1 MKQNEAIGIFDS
13 GIGGVT
19 VLKEI
24 INILPNEKYI
34 YYSDSKHNPYG
45 VKTKEEVLGFV
56 DRIINYFIEK
66 DCKAIVF
73 ACNTATALA
82 IDEMRK
88 KYPDLLLIGTEPA
101 YKMIHDYAPNTKTLV
116 MATPAT
122 IESERFQNLYH
133 HYDNQKSYLLACPN
147 LAYLIEEEKEEEL
160 TSYLQQLLGPFQKE
174 NIESVVLGCTHYP
187 LIIEKIENIL
197 GKVKFYDGGEGIAN
211 HLYHLLESNHLLN
224 FNKAK
229 KEISFEDSSH
239 NDQKKERFFAFL
251 AKLQK

>member
-1 MKQNEAIGIFDS
+1 MDNRPIGIFDS

-19 VLKEI
+19 ILKC
-24 INILPNEKYI
+24 LLTKMPNENYI

-45 VKTKEEVLGFV
+45 EKAKEEVLGFV
-56 DRIINYFIEK
+56 DQIINYFIEK

-160 TSYLQQLLGPFQKE
+160 ISYLQQLLGPFQKE

-211 HLYHLLESNHLLN
+211 HLYHLLESNHQLN

>member
-1 MKQNEAIGIFDS
+1 MDNRPIGIFDS

-19 VLKEI
+19 ILQHLIAK
-24 INILPNEKYI
+24 LPNEEYI

-45 VKTKEEVLGFV
+45 EKTKEEVIHFV
-56 DRIINYFIEK
+56 DGIIHYFIAK

-88 KYPDLLLIGTEPA
+88 KYPNLLLIGTEPA
-101 YKMIHDYAPNTKTLV
+101 YKMIHDYASNSKTIV

-122 IESERFQNLYH
+122 IESERFQKLYH

-147 LAYLIEEEKEEEL
+147 LAHLIEEWEEEKL
-160 TSYLQQLLGPFQKE
+160 TSYLQNLLGPFQKE

-187 LIIEKIENIL
+187 LISKKIETVL
-197 GKVKFYDGGEGIAN
+197 RKVKFYDGGEGIAN
-211 HLYHLLESNHLLN
+211 HLFHLLETNHQLN
-224 FNKAK
+224 LNKAK
-229 KEISFEDSSH
+229 KEVYFEDSSY
-239 NDQKKERFFAFL
+239 NKQKKERFFTL
-251 AKLQK
+251 LTELQK

>member
-1 MKQNEAIGIFDS
+1 MDNRPIGVFDS

-19 VLKEI
+19 ILSCLLLKMPRE
-24 INILPNEKYI
+24 NYI

-45 VKTKEEVLGFV
+45 EKTKQEVIDFV
-56 DRIINYFIEK
+56 DKIINYFIAK

-88 KYPDLLLIGTEPA
+88 KYPDLHLIGTEPA

-133 HYDNQKSYLLACPN
+133 HYDNQKTYLLACPN
-147 LAYLIEEEKEEEL
+147 LAHLIEEGEEEKL
-160 TSYLQQLLGPFQKE
+160 TSYLQELLESYQNKK
-174 NIESVVLGCTHYP
+174 IESVVLGCTHYP
-187 LIIEKIENIL
+187 LISEKIKNIL
-197 GKVKFYDGGEGIAN
+197 GEVKFYDGGKGIAN
-211 HLYHLLESNHLLN
+211 HLFRILETNQQLN
-224 FNKAK
+224 LNNVKNAVY
-229 KEISFEDSSH
+229 FEDSSH
-239 NDQKKERFFAFL
+239 NSQKEERFFTFL
-251 AKLQK
+251 TKK

>member
-1 MKQNEAIGIFDS
+1 MDNRPIGIFDS

-19 VLKEI
+19 ILKC
-24 INILPNEKYI
+24 LLAKMPNENYI

-45 VKTKEEVLGFV
+45 EKPKEEVLVFV
-56 DRIINYFIEK
+56 DQIINYFIEK

-88 KYPDLLLIGTEPA
+88 KHPDLLLIGTEPA

-133 HYDNQKSYLLACPN
+133 HYDNQRSYLLACPN
-147 LAYLIEEEKEEEL
+147 LAHLIEENKEEEL
-160 TSYLQQLLGPFQKE
+160 TSYLRQLLGPFQQE

-187 LIIEKIENIL
+187 LIIEKIEAIL

-211 HLYHLLESNHLLN
+211 HLYHLLESNHQLN
-224 FNKAK
+224 LNKAK
-229 KEISFEDSSH
+229 KEIYFEDSNH
-239 NDQKKERFFAFL
+239 NEQKKERFFAFL
-251 AKLQK
+251 TELQK

>member
-1 MKQNEAIGIFDS
+1 MDNRPIGVFDS

-19 VLKEI
+19 ILKC
-24 INILPNEKYI
+24 LLAKMPNENYI

-45 VKTKEEVLGFV
+45 EKTKEEVIGFV
-56 DRIINYFIEK
+56 EEIINDFIAK

-147 LAYLIEEEKEEEL
+147 LAHLIEEGEEEKL
-160 TSYLQQLLGPFQKE
+160 TSYLQELLGPFQKE
-174 NIESVVLGCTHYP
+174 KIESVVLGCTHYP
-187 LIIEKIENIL
+187 LISEKIKNVL
-197 GKVKFYDGGEGIAN
+197 GEVKFYDGGKGIAN
-211 HLYHLLESNHLLN
+211 HLFHLLETNHQLN
-224 FNKAK
+224 LNKAK
-229 KEISFEDSSH
+229 KEVYFEDSSH
-239 NDQKKERFFAFL
+239 NRQKKERFFTFL
-251 AKLQK
+251 TKE